1 GLDGFTLAMC
11 LREDSRTHGIP
22 VIGMTA
28 HWTPDVRAAA
38 VRAGV
43 EALLLK
49 PCLPAHLVAEV
60 RRAIDRVS
68 PHTPDRLN
76 PERLHLI

>member
-1 GLDGFTLAMC
+1 
-11 LREDSRTHGIP
+11 
-22 VIGMTA
+22 MTA
-28 HWTPDVRAAA
+28 HWTADVRAAA

-60 RRAIDRVS
+60 RRAIERVS
-68 PHTPDRLN
+68 TAHP
-76 PERLHLI
+76 